1 MGRIFGAAGF
11 ALAAIFS
18 LTSTVAAEPVFAFE
32 STPTMVTA
40 PVADLIDGAIGT
52 QGADPILA
60 PAPEAA
66 PAPADPLPEPTPVK
80 RSLPELV
87 SAHAAAEV
95 DNRELECLAGAIFF
109 EARSEP
115 IHGQLAVGEVVVN
128 RAKSGRFPTSYC
140 GVVFQSGQF
149 SFVRNRALPPINRAS
164 TQWHRA
170 VGIAQIA
177 HNALAERVAPR
188 ALFFHATR
196 VAPGWRGMT
205 RLATI
210 GNHVF
215 YR

>member
-1 MGRIFGAAGF
+1 MSRIFGAAGF

-18 LTSTVAAEPVFAFE
+18 LTSITAAEPVFAFE

-40 PVADLIDGAIGT
+40 PVADLTDA
-52 QGADPILA
+52 PIFPPSSGGGVA

-66 PAPADPLPEPTPVK
+66 PTPADPLPLPAPIK

-87 SAHAAAEV
+87 SAHATPDVA
-95 DNRELECLAGAIFF
+95 DRELECLAGAIFF

-115 IHGQLAVGEVVVN
+115 IHGQLAVGEVIVN